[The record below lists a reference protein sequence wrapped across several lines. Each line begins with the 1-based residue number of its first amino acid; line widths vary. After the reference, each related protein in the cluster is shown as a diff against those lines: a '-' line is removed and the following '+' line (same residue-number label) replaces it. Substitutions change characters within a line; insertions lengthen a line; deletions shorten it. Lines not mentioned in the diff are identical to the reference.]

1 MITDSNMGKKKKKS
15 IEIKKVRSAI
25 VNLKDFDYLS
35 KDYDYMEVVEWP
47 NGEGVTIDNNGEV
60 MHMTYGQLK
69 ALNKIMKKLN
79 KEE

>member
-1 MITDSNMGKKKKKS
+1 MGKKKKKS